1 MSIGWI
7 IAIGATVIYIV
18 GGAFIWAVSKMGDDT
33 HRDPK
38 QEYAP
43 PSPILDPKQKFDII
57 ELEKLW
63 RSR

>member
-1 MSIGWI
+1 MSLIWLI
-7 IAIGATVIYIV
+7 TIGATVIYIV
-18 GGAFIWAVSKMGDDT
+18 GGAFIYAMAKIGDDT
-33 HRDPK
+33 QRDPK

-43 PSPILDPKQKFDII
+43 PDPILDPQQKFDII